1 MTAEDT
7 DNKWSHVHTL
17 DRHRV
22 QPNLSELNGKME
34 RRRNG
39 EVCEKKKRVS
49 SMKTRSQLFTVT
61 NKMENP
67 TPTDTTRTRTRIRD
81 NTIYVHHK
89 PPSRAEA
96 L

>member
-49 SMKTRSQLFTVT
+49 SMKDTVT
-61 NKMENP
+61 AVYSYKQNGKPHTNRYNTNTNSNSRQHNIR
-67 TPTDTTRTRTRIRD
+67 TPQT
-81 NTIYVHHK
+81 
-89 PPSRAEA
+89 AE
-96 L
+96 